1 MHISRYSPSSAPV
14 ISGHMFMQEDL
25 SLSVRAPRHL
35 FFCLLSVLR
44 LCEAAQL
51 RNGVTNVN
59 QTQRW
64 ADKTLY
70 PFPCTDH
77 FRANWQ
83 CWGTCLL
90 QVPEMT
96 GQLQTPTWLRGR
108 GLASCQALGH
118 TTQGM
123 AAPARA
129 YGQDLGCSLGSET
142 PPGGV
147 GAQGGRSHT
156 CRDNTIYIACLLLLV
171 EKVGSGC
178 FQLFVIAGHHC
189 HMVDL
194 VGGHMLHRETWKC
207 GVTA

>member
-35 FFCLLSVLR
+35 FFCLLSILR

-70 PFPCTDH
+70 PFPCTDR

-129 YGQDLGCSLGSET
+129 YGQDLGNARLF
-142 PPGGV
+142 PGL
-147 GAQGGRSHT
+147 RDT
-156 CRDNTIYIACLLLLV
+156 TWRCR
-171 EKVGSGC
+171 GSGW
-178 FQLFVIAGHHC
+178 QEPYLS
-189 HMVDL
+189 
-194 VGGHMLHRETWKC
+194 
-207 GVTA
+207 